1 MAKVIS
7 TYGVGTKFVTSALM
21 GLGATEQAP
30 NGRFAIDGSL
40 VNVEM
45 SRVIAEAIYIKEI
58 FRDGQSVSGRYTTDL
73 AKGGAVRVPLAT
85 PFPFTSRTISF
96 GGRAGTP
103 GNAGV
108 INSNAP
114 MMTAD
119 DEFLVYLNQVND
131 QPILFPDMKRE
142 LMPLDTVA
150 RKINSYAERVAM
162 DRSASTLAEIIGYA
176 YFRAMNDGENLVNH
190 GDLTEKNAYAT
201 LIAKLNGK
209 MDDGDQVTGAF
220 TFPTEGRTIIGR
232 SEFINNIFNLNSG
245 LVVLGGD
252 LAQEMLKNYDL
263 DAAMSERDYVGA
275 NFRGNSGNFN
285 FVMANSVIWSLA
297 EMYLGLPAG
306 ALNNVDAIAVSF
318 DATAMARGVD
328 LGVKV
333 IDAQPTRG
341 ALAQP
346 LNMWGHEAFRK
357 SFVIGDSTLTTTYLN
372 TTLGLSDSTR
382 LRPIAPF
389 MKYDAQ
395 GVADP
400 IAEPVYDQNGVVNGY
415 KPKAFVIKP
424 NADNIQSGIPRVYS
438 LTSDTPS
445 GAVASGTKVKLSTPT
460 ADAKIYYTTNG
471 TDPTTASTAYT
482 SAGITISAATDIKA
496 IAVKQ
501 GSIPSPILALSYT
514 IQA

>member
-1 MAKVIS
+1 
-7 TYGVGTKFVTSALM
+7 
-21 GLGATEQAP
+21 
-30 NGRFAIDGSL
+30 
-40 VNVEM
+40 
-45 SRVIAEAIYIKEI
+45 
-58 FRDGQSVSGRYTTDL
+58 
-73 AKGGAVRVPLAT
+73 
-85 PFPFTSRTISF
+85 
-96 GGRAGTP
+96 
-103 GNAGV
+103 
-108 INSNAP
+108 
-114 MMTAD
+114 
-119 DEFLVYLNQVND
+119 
-131 QPILFPDMKRE
+131 
-142 LMPLDTVA
+142 
-150 RKINSYAERVAM
+150 
-162 DRSASTLAEIIGYA
+162 
-176 YFRAMNDGENLVNH
+176 
-190 GDLTEKNAYAT
+190 
-201 LIAKLNGK
+201 
-209 MDDGDQVTGAF
+209 
-220 TFPTEGRTIIGR
+220 
-232 SEFINNIFNLNSG
+232 
-245 LVVLGGD
+245 
-252 LAQEMLKNYDL
+252 
-263 DAAMSERDYVGA
+263 
-275 NFRGNSGNFN
+275 
-285 FVMANSVIWSLA
+285 MANSVIWSLA

-460 ADAKIYYTTNG
+460 ADAKIYYTTDG